1 MQSNIK
7 RKAKEDISYKKL
19 FLFKKIAKILLVL
32 IAGIL
37 FDLLMAKEV
46 LFQTILVWAVYI
58 SVGILFIVD
67 GLPTII
73 SFFKIKYEKI
83 ILENLKMYFV
93 IEKEEKE
100 LMIERFNIKSIT
112 FDAFLSSEISIPAD
126 KKIEDID
133 DSLYNLPGRKLI
145 VETKNNEEYFIYLEF
160 LDDEFLDDFI
170 DWYQGNQV
178 L

>member
-1 MQSNIK
+1 ME
-7 RKAKEDISYKKL
+7 KEYSYKKL

-112 FDAFLSSEISIPAD
+112 FDAFLINEVEIPAT
-126 KKIEDID
+126 KKVEEID

-145 VETKNNEEYFIYLEF
+145 VETAENVEYVIYLEF
-160 LDDEFLDDFI
+160 LDDEFLDEFI
-170 DWYQGNQV
+170 NWYQGNQV
-178 L
+178 V

>member
-1 MQSNIK
+1 ME
-7 RKAKEDISYKKL
+7 KEYDYHKI
-19 FLFKKIAKILLVL
+19 FLLKKIAKIILVL

-37 FDLLMAKEV
+37 FDILMARDI
-46 LFQTILVWAVYI
+46 LLQTILVWAVYI
-58 SVGILFIVD
+58 SVAILFIID

-83 ILENLKMYFV
+83 ILENLQMYFV

-100 LMIERFNIKSIT
+100 VMVERFNIKSIS
-112 FDAFLSSEISIPAD
+112 FDAFLSSEINIPAT
-126 KKIEDID
+126 KKVEEID

-145 VETKNNEEYFIYLEF
+145 IETQNNEEYFIYLEF
-160 LDDEFLDDFI
+160 LDDEFLDEFI
-170 DWYQGNQV
+170 NWYQGNQV

>member
-1 MQSNIK
+1 ME
-7 RKAKEDISYKKL
+7 KEYSYHKIFVL
-19 FLFKKIAKILLVL
+19 KKIAKIVLVL

-37 FDLLMAKEV
+37 FDILMAQDI
-46 LFQTILVWAVYI
+46 LLQNILVWAVYI
-58 SVGILFIVD
+58 SVGILFIID
-67 GLPTII
+67 ALPTILGL
-73 SFFKIKYEKI
+73 FKINYEKI

-93 IEKEEKE
+93 IEKEKKE